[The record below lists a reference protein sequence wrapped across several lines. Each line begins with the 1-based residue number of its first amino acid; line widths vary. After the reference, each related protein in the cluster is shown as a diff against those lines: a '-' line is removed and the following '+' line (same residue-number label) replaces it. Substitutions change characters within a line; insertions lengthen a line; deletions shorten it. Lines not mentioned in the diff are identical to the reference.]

1 MTAINVGQ
9 ISYFEGYCPDGWG
22 DYTEAQDRFIVGVSG
37 KYSLK
42 SKGGEEFHTL
52 TINEMPAHN
61 HNDGVY
67 NVLLKYDGYSTL
79 DSSDNR

>member
-1 MTAINVGQ
+1 M
-9 ISYFEGYCPDGWG
+9 
-22 DYTEAQDRFIVGVSG
+22 
-37 KYSLK
+37 K

-67 NVLLKYDGYSTL
+67 NVLLKYDGKYTTDGADSTGFEP
-79 DSSDNR
+79 NVI